1 MSKVAL
7 LKCMEYNRDI
17 IKEKILDGFQ
27 LIGFD
32 PKQFQNKKV
41 ILKPNLLTSAAPET
55 AVITHPVFF
64 HAALQIVKE
73 NGGIPILAENPA
85 TKPLSKV
92 VDAVGYGAII
102 DAEGIKMADVRRTS
116 AVIVD
121 KPLKFKRFEISSIFC
136 EADIIVNLPK
146 LKTHSL
152 TYLTGAVKNFLGT
165 IPGMG
170 KSQWHLK
177 APSSEEFSQLLLDLN
192 ECLVTG
198 FNPPKRFLH
207 IMDGIVGME
216 GEGPGPSGK
225 PRSVGAVL
233 VSEDP
238 IALDLA
244 AAQLIDMDFRGIHTI
259 IGGFERPFGISSPGE
274 LELVGEQIQTL
285 KPANYKS
292 PQKKNFWSRLLKG
305 PFIAQRF
312 KNAFIEKPVPREDVC
327 TLCYQCKAICPAG
340 AIDVQKAKA
349 NVPSYDYDKCI
360 RCFCCME
367 ICPEA
372 AIHLKKG
379 RLQWLLGL

>member
-7 LKCMEYNRDI
+7 LKCTEYTRNI
-17 IKEKILDGFQ
+17 IKEKILEGLD

-32 PKQFQNKKV
+32 PEQFQNKRV
-41 ILKPNLLTSAAPET
+41 VLKPNLLTTAAPEK

-64 HAALQIVKE
+64 HAVLQIVKE
-73 NGGIPILAENPA
+73 NAGIPILAENPA

-92 VDAVGYGAII
+92 ADAVGYTDIT
-102 DAEGIKMADVRRTS
+102 DAEGIQVADVRKTS
-116 AVIVD
+116 AVLID
-121 KPLKFKRFEISSIFC
+121 KPLKFKRFEISEIFC
-136 EADIIVNLPK
+136 KADIIVNLPK

-170 KSQWHLK
+170 KSQLHLK
-177 APSSEEFSQLLLDLN
+177 APSSQAFSELLLDLN
-192 ECLVTG
+192 ECLYTG
-198 FNPPKRFLH
+198 FQQPKRFLH

-225 PRSVGAVL
+225 PRPVGAIL
-233 VSEDP
+233 VSKDP

-244 AAQLIDMDFRGIHTI
+244 AANLIGMDFHDIHTI
-259 IGGFERPFGISSPGE
+259 IGGFERTFGISSAGE
-274 LELVGEQIQTL
+274 LEVVGEQVQSL
-285 KPANYKS
+285 KPSNYKS
-292 PQKKNFWSRLLKG
+292 PQKKNLWTRLLRG
-305 PFIAQRF
+305 PFITKRF
-312 KNAFIEKPVPREDVC
+312 RNAFIEKPVPREETC
-327 TLCYQCKAICPAG
+327 TLCYQCKTICPAE
-340 AIDVQKAKA
+340 AIDVQKTKKK
-349 NVPSYDYDKCI
+349 VPSYDYDKCI